1 MLFTVTRKITVCPK
15 RDNGLKIPHIIIIS
29 GPNGAGKSTTA
40 PALLQGTLGVT
51 EFVNA
56 DVIAQGLSAFNPE
69 RAAFHAG
76 RIMLE
81 RLQQLAEE
89 RENFAFETTLASR
102 TFAHWIEEL
111 KRTGYAFHLFFLWL
125 PAPEFAVDR
134 VAERVR
140 MGGHNVPEDTIKRRY
155 HAGLK
160 NFFSLYRPLA
170 DSWYF
175 YDNSQGTRP
184 LLLASEEKQAGAFIS
199 NKVEWKNI
207 TEAFSGCAIQG

>member
-1 MLFTVTRKITVCPK
+1 MKT
-15 RDNGLKIPHIIIIS
+15 PHLIIIS

-81 RLQQLAEE
+81 RLQQLAAEQD
-89 RENFAFETTLASR
+89 NFAFETTLASR
-102 TFAHWIEEL
+102 TFAHWIKEL
-111 KRTGYAFHLFFLWL
+111 KSTGYAFHLYFLWL
-125 PAPEFAVDR
+125 PSPEFAIAR
-134 VAERVR
+134 VAERVK
-140 MGGHNVPEDTIKRRY
+140 MGGHNVPEDTIRRRY

-160 NFFSLYRPLA
+160 NFFNLYTPLA
-170 DSWYF
+170 DSWSF
-175 YDNSQGTRP
+175 YDNSLEARP
-184 LLLASEEKQAGAFIS
+184 LLLASGDKQTGTVVN
-199 NKVEWKNI
+199 NKVVWEQI
-207 TEAFSGCAIQG
+207 TEVYGGCSVQR